1 MNQLPMVESEQN
13 STCCRWSNQKL
24 GFGAGLLV
32 AAVAAAG
39 FFAGRLTSPP
49 KLDGGETLTEFS
61 LPKELLNATSTHGG
75 TNLAVC
81 TGPLDEDAE
90 GLFTL
95 DYLTGELKA
104 WVYYPRFGRLGG
116 FFVTNVQ
123 PFLGVSN
130 KNPEY
135 LLVTGTSRVFG
146 QSSNV
151 RPSQSQIYVVD
162 AKSGYFAAFSIP
174 WNGAM
179 ANSGAPQNGTFTF
192 IDGGQIREPQGGAK
206 KPINPPKAPGPGA
219 VPGAGPAAGN
229 NPANPAGGVPG
240 PAQPGA
246 GKQP

>member
-1 MNQLPMVESEQN
+1 M
-13 STCCRWSNQKL
+13 
-24 GFGAGLLV
+24 V
-32 AAVAAAG
+32 AAIAATC
-39 FFAGRLTSPP
+39 FYAGRLTSPSKP
-49 KLDGGETLTEFS
+49 ATDETNAEWTF
-61 LPKELLNATSTHGG
+61 PKELLNATATHGG
-75 TNLAVC
+75 SNLAVC

-95 DYLTGELKA
+95 DYLTGELKG
-104 WVYYPRFGRLGG
+104 WVYYPRFARFGG

-123 PFLGVSN
+123 PFLGVS

-146 QSSNV
+146 QASNV

-162 AKSGYFAAFSIP
+162 TRSGYFAAFSVP

-192 IDGGQIREPQGGAK
+192 VDGGQIREPQGGAK

-219 VPGAGPAAGN
+219 PGPGN
-229 NPANPAGGVPG
+229 NAANPGGAVPG
-240 PAQPGA
+240 PQQPGPN
-246 GKQP
+246 KLP